1 MNRIRVENLSVAYR
15 GKIALRQIDLELVP
29 GKLTGI
35 VGPNGAGK
43 STLMKGILQLVN
55 IRSGKISYGDQPL
68 AKQRKKIAYVEQRQ
82 DIDLSFPIDVFGVV
96 LFGTYP
102 HLTMFQRPG
111 KKEKA
116 FAHECLE
123 KVGLTEYADRQISEL
138 SGGQLQRVFIA
149 RALAQKAE
157 WILLDEPFAGIDAT
171 SEKIIIELLKEL
183 RNEGKSI
190 VIVHHDLHK
199 VTDYFD
205 EVILLNK
212 GLIASG
218 PVEQTYT
225 TRNMEKTY
233 GSEITQMLRIGG
245 ADFAT

>member
-1 MNRIRVENLSVAYR
+1 MKTIRVEDLSVAYR
-15 GKIALRQIDLELVP
+15 GKIALQQVSLQLSA

-43 STLMKGILQLVN
+43 STLMKGILQL
-55 IRSGKISYGDQPL
+55 IKTQSGRIFYGEEPL
-68 AKQRKKIAYVEQRQ
+68 SKQRQKIAYVEQRQ

-102 HLTMFQRPG
+102 HLKMFQRPG

-116 FAHECLE
+116 FTLECLE
-123 KVGLTEYADRQISEL
+123 KVGLTKFADRQISEL

-149 RALAQKAE
+149 RALAQQAE

-171 SEKIIIELLKEL
+171 SEKIIIELLKKL
-183 RNEGKSI
+183 RDEGKSI

-212 GLIASG
+212 GLIAAG
-218 PVEQTYT
+218 PVDQTYT
-225 TRNMEKTY
+225 TKNMEKTY
-233 GSEITQMLRIGG
+233 GDEITQMLKIGG

>member
-1 MNRIRVENLSVAYR
+1 METIRVENLSVAYR
-15 GKIALRQIDLELVP
+15 GKVALQQIDLELSA

-43 STLMKGILQLVN
+43 STLMKGILQL
-55 IRSGKISYGDQPL
+55 IKTQSGKIFYGEQPL
-68 AKQRKKIAYVEQRQ
+68 NDHRKKIAYVEQRQ

-102 HLTMFQRPG
+102 HLKMFQRPG
-111 KKEKA
+111 KKERS
-116 FAHECLE
+116 FAAVCLE
-123 KVGLTEYADRQISEL
+123 KVGLSDFADRQISEL

-149 RALAQKAE
+149 RALAQQAE

-183 RNEGKSI
+183 RDEGKSI

-218 PVEQTYT
+218 PVAQTYT
-225 TRNMEKTY
+225 TKNMEKTY
-233 GSEITQMLRIGG
+233 GSEITQMLRMGG
-245 ADFAT
+245 AGFAT

>member
-171 SEKIIIELLKEL
+171 SEKIIIELLKEI

>member
-1 MNRIRVENLSVAYR
+1 MENIFVEDLSVAYR
-15 GKIALRQIDLELVP
+15 GKLALKKINLTLSL

-43 STLMKGILQLVN
+43 STLMKGILELVKLQ
-55 IRSGKISYGDQPL
+55 SGEIIYGKRPL
-68 AKQRKKIAYVEQRQ
+68 IKERKKIAYVEQRQ

-102 HLTMFQRPG
+102 HLKIFQRPG
-111 KKEKA
+111 KKEKQ
-116 FAHECLE
+116 FAAECLE
-123 KVGLTEYADRQISEL
+123 KVGLSEFADRQISEL

-171 SEKIIIELLKEL
+171 SEKIIIQLLKNL

-199 VTDYFD
+199 VNEYFD
-205 EVILLNK
+205 EIILLNK
-212 GLIASG
+212 ELIAAG

-225 TRNMEKTY
+225 IKNMEKTY
-233 GSEITQMLRIGG
+233 GNEITQMLNNGG
-245 ADFAT
+245 AGLAL

>member
-1 MNRIRVENLSVAYR
+1 MKTIRVENLSVAYR
-15 GKIALRQIDLELVP
+15 GKIALQHVNLELSA

-43 STLMKGILQLVN
+43 STLMKGILQL
-55 IRSGKISYGDQPL
+55 IKTQSGKIFYGEEPIN
-68 AKQRKKIAYVEQRQ
+68 KQRQKIAYVEQRQ
-82 DIDLSFPIDVFGVV
+82 DIDLSFPIDVLGVV
-96 LFGTYP
+96 VFGTYP
-102 HLTMFQRPG
+102 HLKMFQRPG
-111 KKEKA
+111 KQEKKLA
-116 FAHECLE
+116 AECLE
-123 KVGLTEYADRQISEL
+123 KVGLSEFSDRQISEL

-149 RALAQKAE
+149 RALAQQAE

-171 SEKIIIELLKEL
+171 SEKIIIDLLKEL
-183 RNEGKSI
+183 RDEGKSI

-218 PVEQTYT
+218 PVVQTYT
-225 TRNMEKTY
+225 AKNMEKTY
-233 GSEITQMLRIGG
+233 GSEIAQTMRVGG
-245 ADFAT
+245 VDFAT

>member
-1 MNRIRVENLSVAYR
+1 MDKIRIENLSVAYH

-43 STLMKGILQLVN
+43 STLMKGILELVN

-96 LFGTYP
+96 LFGSYP

-183 RNEGKSI
+183 RDEGKSI

-212 GLIASG
+212 GLVASG
-218 PVEQTYT
+218 PVEHTYT
-225 TRNMEKTY
+225 KKNMEKTY

>member
-1 MNRIRVENLSVAYR
+1 METIRVKDLTVAYR
-15 GKIALRQIDLELVP
+15 GKIALKKINLALSP

-43 STLMKGILQLVN
+43 STLMKGILELVSTQ
-55 IRSGKISYGDQPL
+55 SGTILYGADKL
-68 AKQRKKIAYVEQRQ
+68 KKQRKKIAYVEQRQ

-102 HLTMFQRPG
+102 HLKLFQRPG

-116 FAHECLE
+116 FAAECLE
-123 KVGLTEYADRQISEL
+123 KVGLSKFSERQISEL

-149 RALAQKAE
+149 RALAQQAE

-183 RNEGKSI
+183 RDEGKSI

-205 EVILLNK
+205 DVILLNK

-218 PVEQTYT
+218 PVNQTYT
-225 TRNMEKTY
+225 TKNMEKTY
-233 GSEITQMLRIGG
+233 GPEITQMLQLGG
-245 ADFAT
+245 VERAS

>member
-1 MNRIRVENLSVAYR
+1 MNGIRVENLSVAYR

-102 HLTMFQRPG
+102 HLKMFQRPG

-116 FAHECLE
+116 FAYECLE

>member
-1 MNRIRVENLSVAYR
+1 METIRIENLSVAYR
-15 GKIALRQIDLELVP
+15 GKIALEHVNLELSA

-43 STLMKGILQLVN
+43 STLMKGLLQL
-55 IRSGKISYGDQPL
+55 IKIQSGRIYYGTEL
-68 AKQRKKIAYVEQRQ
+68 LNKQRGKIAYVEQRQ

-102 HLTMFQRPG
+102 HLKMFQRSG
-111 KKEKA
+111 KKEKT
-116 FAHECLE
+116 FALECLR
-123 KVGLTEYADRQISEL
+123 KVGLSEYAGRQISEL

-183 RNEGKSI
+183 RDEGKSI

-218 PVEQTYT
+218 PVAQTYT
-225 TRNMEKTY
+225 SQNMERTY
-233 GSEITQMLRIGG
+233 GSEITQMLRVGG
-245 ADFAT
+245 ADFAS

>member
-1 MNRIRVENLSVAYR
+1 METIRVENLSVAYR
-15 GKIALRQIDLELVP
+15 GKIALQHVNLELSA

-43 STLMKGILQLVN
+43 STLMKGILQL
-55 IRSGKISYGDQPL
+55 IKTQSGKIFYGEEPIN
-68 AKQRKKIAYVEQRQ
+68 KQRQKIAYVEQRQ
-82 DIDLSFPIDVFGVV
+82 DIDLSFPIDVLGVV

-102 HLTMFQRPG
+102 HLRMFQRPG
-111 KKEKA
+111 KQEKKLA
-116 FAHECLE
+116 AECLE
-123 KVGLTEYADRQISEL
+123 KVGLSEFSGRQISEL

-149 RALAQKAE
+149 RALAQQAE

-171 SEKIIIELLKEL
+171 SEKIIIDLLKEL
-183 RNEGKSI
+183 RDEGKSI

-218 PVEQTYT
+218 PVAQTYT
-225 TRNMEKTY
+225 TKNMEKTY
-233 GSEITQMLRIGG
+233 GSEIAQTMRVGG
-245 ADFAT
+245 VDFAT

>member
-1 MNRIRVENLSVAYR
+1 MKTIRVENLSVAYR
-15 GKIALRQIDLELVP
+15 GKIALQHVNLELSA

-43 STLMKGILQLVN
+43 STLMKGILQL
-55 IRSGKISYGDQPL
+55 IKTQSGKIFYGEEPINN
-68 AKQRKKIAYVEQRQ
+68 QRQKIAYVEQRQ
-82 DIDLSFPIDVFGVV
+82 DIDLSFPIDVLGVV
-96 LFGTYP
+96 VFGTYP
-102 HLTMFQRPG
+102 HLKMFQRPG
-111 KKEKA
+111 KQEKKLA
-116 FAHECLE
+116 AECLE
-123 KVGLTEYADRQISEL
+123 KVGLSEFSDRQISEL

-149 RALAQKAE
+149 RALAQQAE

-171 SEKIIIELLKEL
+171 SEKIIIDLLKEL
-183 RNEGKSI
+183 RDEGKSI

-218 PVEQTYT
+218 PVVQTYT
-225 TRNMEKTY
+225 AKNMEKTY
-233 GSEITQMLRIGG
+233 GSEIAQTMRVGG
-245 ADFAT
+245 VDFAT

>member
-1 MNRIRVENLSVAYR
+1 MQQVSLQLSA
-15 GKIALRQIDLELVP
+15 

-43 STLMKGILQLVN
+43 STLMKGILRLIKTQ
-55 IRSGKISYGDQPL
+55 SGRIFYGEEPL
-68 AKQRKKIAYVEQRQ
+68 SKQRQKIAYVEQRQ

-102 HLTMFQRPG
+102 HLKMFQRPG

-116 FAHECLE
+116 FALECLE
-123 KVGLTEYADRQISEL
+123 KVGLTKFADRQISEL

-149 RALAQKAE
+149 RALAQQAE

-171 SEKIIIELLKEL
+171 SEKIIIELLKKL
-183 RNEGKSI
+183 RDEGKSI

-212 GLIASG
+212 GLIAAG
-218 PVEQTYT
+218 PVDQTYT
-225 TRNMEKTY
+225 TKNMEKTY
-233 GSEITQMLRIGG
+233 GNEITQMLKIGG

>member
-1 MNRIRVENLSVAYR
+1 MDRIRVENLSVAYR
-15 GKIALRQIDLELVP
+15 GKIALRQIDFELVP

-102 HLTMFQRPG
+102 HLKMFQHPG

-116 FAHECLE
+116 FAYECLE

>member
-102 HLTMFQRPG
+102 HLKMFQRPG

-171 SEKIIIELLKEL
+171 SEKIIIELLKEI

>member
-102 HLTMFQRPG
+102 HLKMFQRPG

>member
-1 MNRIRVENLSVAYR
+1 METIRVKDLTVAYR
-15 GKIALRQIDLELVP
+15 GKIALKKVNVTLSP

-43 STLMKGILQLVN
+43 STLMKGILELVPTQ
-55 IRSGKISYGDQPL
+55 SGTILYGADKL
-68 AKQRKKIAYVEQRQ
+68 KKQRKKIAYVEQRQ

-102 HLTMFQRPG
+102 HLKLFQRPG

-116 FAHECLE
+116 FASDCLA
-123 KVGLTEYADRQISEL
+123 KVGLSEFAERQISEL

-149 RALAQKAE
+149 RALAQQAE

-183 RNEGKSI
+183 RDEGKSI

-218 PVEQTYT
+218 PVNQTYT
-225 TRNMEKTY
+225 TKNMEKTY
-233 GSEITQMLRIGG
+233 GSEITQMLQLGG
-245 ADFAT
+245 VERAS

>member
-1 MNRIRVENLSVAYR
+1 MNAIRIENLSVAYR
-15 GKIALRQIDLELVP
+15 GKVALKRIDLELKT

-43 STLMKGILQLVN
+43 STLMKGMLELVKAQ
-55 IRSGKISYGDQPL
+55 SGKIFYGEQPL
-68 AKQRKKIAYVEQRQ
+68 NKQREKIAYVEQRQ

-102 HLTMFQRPG
+102 HLKMFQRPG

-116 FAHECLE
+116 HASDCLA
-123 KVGLTEYADRQISEL
+123 KVGLSEFADRQISEL

-149 RALAQKAE
+149 RALAQRAE

-171 SEKIIIELLKEL
+171 SEKIIIDLLKEL

-218 PVEQTYT
+218 PVAQTYT

-233 GSEITQMLRIGG
+233 GSEITQMLQVGG

>member
-1 MNRIRVENLSVAYR
+1 MNRIRIENLSVAYR

-43 STLMKGILQLVN
+43 STLMKGILELVN

-68 AKQRKKIAYVEQRQ
+68 AKQKKKIAYVEQRQ

-111 KKEKA
+111 KKEKT

-183 RNEGKSI
+183 RDEGKSI

-218 PVEQTYT
+218 PVEYTYT
-225 TRNMEKTY
+225 KKNMEKTY
-233 GSEITQMLRIGG
+233 GSEITQMLRNGG
-245 ADFAT
+245 AGFAT

>member
-1 MNRIRVENLSVAYR
+1 MKTIRVENLSVAYR
-15 GKIALRQIDLELVP
+15 GKIALHHVNLELSA

-43 STLMKGILQLVN
+43 STLMKGILQL
-55 IRSGKISYGDQPL
+55 IKTQSGKIFYGEEPINN
-68 AKQRKKIAYVEQRQ
+68 QRQKIAYVEQRQ
-82 DIDLSFPIDVFGVV
+82 DIDLSFPIDVLGVV
-96 LFGTYP
+96 VFGTYP
-102 HLTMFQRPG
+102 HLKMFQRPG
-111 KKEKA
+111 KQEKKLA
-116 FAHECLE
+116 AECLE
-123 KVGLTEYADRQISEL
+123 KVGLSEFSDRQISEL

-149 RALAQKAE
+149 RALAQQAE

-171 SEKIIIELLKEL
+171 SEKIIIDLLKEL
-183 RNEGKSI
+183 RDEGKSI

-218 PVEQTYT
+218 PVAQTYT
-225 TRNMEKTY
+225 AKNMEKTY
-233 GSEITQMLRIGG
+233 GSEIAQTMRVGG
-245 ADFAT
+245 VDFAT

>member
-1 MNRIRVENLSVAYR
+1 MKTIRIEDLSVAYR
-15 GKIALRQIDLELVP
+15 GKIALQQVSLQLSA

-43 STLMKGILQLVN
+43 STLMKGILRLIKTQ
-55 IRSGKISYGDQPL
+55 SGRIFYGEEPL
-68 AKQRKKIAYVEQRQ
+68 SKQRQKIAYVEQRQ

-102 HLTMFQRPG
+102 HLKMFQRPG

-116 FAHECLE
+116 FALECLE
-123 KVGLTEYADRQISEL
+123 KVGLTKFADRQISEL

-149 RALAQKAE
+149 RALAQQAE

-171 SEKIIIELLKEL
+171 SEKIIIELLKKL
-183 RNEGKSI
+183 RDEGKSI

-212 GLIASG
+212 GLIAAG
-218 PVEQTYT
+218 PVDQTYT
-225 TRNMEKTY
+225 TKNMEKTY
-233 GSEITQMLRIGG
+233 GNEITQMLKIGG

>member
-1 MNRIRVENLSVAYR
+1 METIRIENLSVAYR
-15 GKIALRQIDLELVP
+15 GKIALEHVNLELSA

-43 STLMKGILQLVN
+43 STLMKGLLQL
-55 IRSGKISYGDQPL
+55 IKIQSGRIYYGTEPL
-68 AKQRKKIAYVEQRQ
+68 NKQREKIAYVEQRQ

-102 HLTMFQRPG
+102 HLKMFQRSG
-111 KKEKA
+111 KKEKT
-116 FAHECLE
+116 FALECLR
-123 KVGLTEYADRQISEL
+123 KVGLSEYAGRQISEL

-183 RNEGKSI
+183 RDEGKSI

-218 PVEQTYT
+218 PVAQTYT
-225 TRNMEKTY
+225 SQNMERTY
-233 GSEITQMLRIGG
+233 GSEITQMLRVGG
-245 ADFAT
+245 ADFAS

>member
-1 MNRIRVENLSVAYR
+1 MKTIRVENLSVAYR
-15 GKIALRQIDLELVP
+15 GKIALQHVNLELSA

-43 STLMKGILQLVN
+43 STLMKGILQL
-55 IRSGKISYGDQPL
+55 IKTQSGKIFYGEEPINN
-68 AKQRKKIAYVEQRQ
+68 QRQKIAYVEQRQ
-82 DIDLSFPIDVFGVV
+82 DIDLSFPIDVLGVV
-96 LFGTYP
+96 VFGTYP
-102 HLTMFQRPG
+102 HLKIFQRPG
-111 KKEKA
+111 KQEKKLA
-116 FAHECLE
+116 AECLE
-123 KVGLTEYADRQISEL
+123 KVGLSEFSDRQISEL

-149 RALAQKAE
+149 RALAQQAE

-171 SEKIIIELLKEL
+171 SEKIIIDLLKEL
-183 RNEGKSI
+183 RDEGKSI

-218 PVEQTYT
+218 PVAQTYT
-225 TRNMEKTY
+225 TKNMEKTY
-233 GSEITQMLRIGG
+233 GSEIAQTMRVGG
-245 ADFAT
+245 VDFAT

>member
-1 MNRIRVENLSVAYR
+1 M
-15 GKIALRQIDLELVP
+15 
-29 GKLTGI
+29 
-35 VGPNGAGK
+35 
-43 STLMKGILQLVN
+43 
-55 IRSGKISYGDQPL
+55 
-68 AKQRKKIAYVEQRQ
+68 
-82 DIDLSFPIDVFGVV
+82 FGVV

-102 HLTMFQRPG
+102 HLKMFQRPG

-116 FAHECLE
+116 FALECLE
-123 KVGLTEYADRQISEL
+123 KVGLTKFADRQISEL

-149 RALAQKAE
+149 RALAQQAE

-171 SEKIIIELLKEL
+171 SEKIIIELLKKL
-183 RNEGKSI
+183 RDEGKSI

-212 GLIASG
+212 GLIAAG
-218 PVEQTYT
+218 PVDQTYT
-225 TRNMEKTY
+225 TKNMEKTY
-233 GSEITQMLRIGG
+233 GNEITQMLKIGG

>member
-1 MNRIRVENLSVAYR
+1 MNSIRVENLSVAYR
-15 GKIALRQIDLELVP
+15 GKIALRQVNLELSA

-43 STLMKGILQLVN
+43 STLMKGILQLIKVQ
-55 IRSGKISYGDQPL
+55 SGKIYYGADPL
-68 AKQRKKIAYVEQRQ
+68 SKQRKKIAYVEQRQ

-102 HLTMFQRPG
+102 HLKMFQRPG
-111 KKEKA
+111 KAEKE
-116 FAHECLE
+116 FAAECLA
-123 KVGLTEYADRQISEL
+123 KVGLTEFAGRQISEL

-149 RALAQKAE
+149 RALAQQAE

-183 RNEGKSI
+183 RDEGKSI

-218 PVEQTYT
+218 PVAQTYT
-225 TRNMEKTY
+225 TKNMEKTY
-233 GSEITQMLRIGG
+233 GSEITQMLRVGG
-245 ADFAT
+245 AGFAT

>member
-102 HLTMFQRPG
+102 HLKMFQRPG

-116 FAHECLE
+116 FAYECLE

-171 SEKIIIELLKEL
+171 SEKIIIELLKEI

-225 TRNMEKTY
+225 TSNMEKTY